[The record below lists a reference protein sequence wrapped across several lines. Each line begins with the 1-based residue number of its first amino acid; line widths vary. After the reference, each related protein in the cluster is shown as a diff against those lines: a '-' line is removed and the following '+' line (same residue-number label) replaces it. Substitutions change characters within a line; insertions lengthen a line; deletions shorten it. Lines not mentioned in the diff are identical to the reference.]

1 MAKKPSLA
9 STLKKRTVKS
19 KKPKTAEPLWKGPE
33 VDGVTQSM
41 LSRFLVCRERFRVAV
56 IEGLQPAD
64 DFNHRI
70 EYGNMWHLCEEYVDG
85 DWTGMLKRYAMALAK
100 RYPLRSEEV
109 TKWWRVCQLQ
119 FPLYVEYWRK
129 HRDQKAKANIYSE
142 ETFCEEYPLPS
153 GRVVKLRGKW
163 DSVDSIGRNVWLQEN
178 KTKGDIDE
186 QSVQRQLMFDLQ
198 TMIYL
203 VALQLRMDRDT
214 RLPDSMRIAGVR
226 YNVVR
231 RPLSGGKGT
240 IRQHQATKNKPA
252 ETADEFYG
260 RLAVIIGESPESFF
274 MRWDVTVSADDLERF
289 KTRFLTP
296 ILEQLCIW
304 YEFVTGPDPFFR
316 DQMIHWQF
324 PYGVWNP
331 MTEGKASEVDEYLM
345 TGSKL
350 GLVRR
355 DRLFEELE
363 DADSE

>member
-1 MAKKPSLA
+1 MPSL
-9 STLKKRTVKS
+9 S
-19 KKPKTAEPLWKGPE
+19 KKLKGKIKPVKPMEPLWKGPE
-33 VDGVTQSM
+33 VDGITQSM
-41 LSRFLVCRERFRVAV
+41 LSRFLVCRERFRITA
-56 IEGLQPAD
+56 IEGLRPAE
-64 DFNHRI
+64 DFNHRL
-70 EYGNMWHLCEEYVDG
+70 EYGSMWHICEEHVDG
-85 DWTGMLKRYAMALAK
+85 GWPQKLKDYAVKLCRK
-100 RYPLRSEEV
+100 YPLRSEEI
-109 TKWWRVCQLQ
+109 TKWWKVCQLQ

-129 HRDQKAKANIYSE
+129 HRDQKAKQSVYAE
-142 ETFCEEYPLPS
+142 EVFCEEYWLPS
-153 GRVVKLRGKW
+153 CKVVKLRGKW
-163 DSVDSIGRNVWLQEN
+163 DSVDRIGNKVYLQEN

-203 VALQLRMDRDT
+203 TSLRMRMRRVGKVFT
-214 RLPDSMRIAGVR
+214 RMKIAGVR

-260 RLAVIIGESPESFF
+260 RLADIIKESPEAFF
-274 MRWDVTVSADDLERF
+274 MRWDVSVTDADIDRF
-289 KTRFLTP
+289 MSRFLTP
-296 ILEQLCIW
+296 VLEQLCVW
-304 YEFVTGPDPFFR
+304 YDFVTGPDPWHE
-316 DQMIHWQF
+316 DQMVHWQF

-355 DRLFEELE
+355 ENLFEELE
-363 DADSE
+363 DADS